1 MADKKEEEKKKEK
14 EKIKSKKVSTLGD
27 PVVRVF
33 E

>member
-1 MADKKEEEKKKEK
+1 MADKKEEEKKKK
-14 EKIKSKKVSTLGD
+14 EEIKNKRISTRGD